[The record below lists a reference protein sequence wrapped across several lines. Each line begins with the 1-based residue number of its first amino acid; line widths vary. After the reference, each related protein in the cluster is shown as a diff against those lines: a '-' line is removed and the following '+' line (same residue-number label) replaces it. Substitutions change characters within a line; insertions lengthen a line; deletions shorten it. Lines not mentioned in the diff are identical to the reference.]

1 MANNYS
7 EFNKLFKGFISGQT
21 GNNPPI
27 SINIENFNAE
37 SLGAFNEHQDA
48 FWDGLLQYLQREA
61 TVGRLNHDFAI
72 RESDFNKD
80 EENHKQTIIEYIT
93 NNIDVISSF
102 LDDLYNKKDFSH
114 WNESFQKLV
123 SYYQDNFGD
132 NAYYKEIDSTA
143 ATVGDIINAN
153 AGNSFTATKPW
164 VIPWFNKNTPNT
176 FTEFADDAMYHY
188 LRQEIAP
195 LRTPVIH
202 NIAVIYPKYMKTKMI
217 NPDTEEI
224 IIEGPYEF
232 TVDDL
237 EITEKS
243 ADNFKR
249 SVEAYTDGQI
259 KINIDVKE
267 YYTDENEPIIVDKNF
282 DNGLYAISYSH
293 LSEEIQKELYGNY
306 DGVFIVGTSQI
317 DGYMGTTLSN
327 YTSEL
332 PGPGLGASNFVI
344 QRTSDN
350 FEMKNNYD
358 LNIGF
363 DYIVMGL
370 SACFLHEWL
379 HQLEAWFIEYGYK
392 SQYDLSL
399 EEFNETDE
407 TFVTDHCYQQEEEYC
422 IWPQNVLNPEDNP
435 YFFPDNQE
443 AQYEQNFYRAWLR
456 GEVVRASDGRV
467 ESFIPILYQL
477 TPTQR
482 YKMKGVTY
490 SDVRGND
497 KIERVLSSN
506 SHMQFTHNLFKK
518 YIRLLMPEY
527 ERTVEVEDLNRNFWV
542 IGQVLTGIC
551 SYLFDEDSPIKNLLE
566 GMADEVA
573 QLWENLLYLWIGFVL
588 ISQEF
593 YKEEP
598 IVIVV
603 PVPLDKLNPYIKFDD
618 FFPRKSELTISS
630 VQSGLNQIELLTV
643 CWEYL
648 SYLKDLYTD
657 RSLLVIPEI
666 RYGNYAFNYYC
677 GAIYPGVISYN
688 RNIANMRSLSQHQA
702 TDENLNNKFVLEY
715 IPFTFKAG
723 ENSFYRFRV
732 SPNLGT
738 NGKTVIANHEFTN
751 NLWGFYEKGGNYY
764 FVNDYTTGAAGLSY
778 TAAMRVTFKNCQY
791 NYDING
797 ELDSLSID
805 CDINDVAK
813 YIYGASNNLILNAT
827 FHIGHCY
834 IGTGAG
840 IEVDK
845 GLVCDTTES
854 GVFIDVSS
862 TAPSPDYLEI
872 KKGWYRGEMPSW
884 EKKN

>member
-1 MANNYS
+1 M
-7 EFNKLFKGFISGQT
+7 LH
-21 GNNPPI
+21 
-27 SINIENFNAE
+27 
-37 SLGAFNEHQDA
+37 GA
-48 FWDGLLQYLQREA
+48 
-61 TVGRLNHDFAI
+61 
-72 RESDFNKD
+72 
-80 EENHKQTIIEYIT
+80 
-93 NNIDVISSF
+93 
-102 LDDLYNKKDFSH
+102 
-114 WNESFQKLV
+114 
-123 SYYQDNFGD
+123 
-132 NAYYKEIDSTA
+132 
-143 ATVGDIINAN
+143 
-153 AGNSFTATKPW
+153 
-164 VIPWFNKNTPNT
+164 
-176 FTEFADDAMYHY
+176 
-188 LRQEIAP
+188 
-195 LRTPVIH
+195 
-202 NIAVIYPKYMKTKMI
+202 
-217 NPDTEEI
+217 
-224 IIEGPYEF
+224 
-232 TVDDL
+232 
-237 EITEKS
+237 
-243 ADNFKR
+243 
-249 SVEAYTDGQI
+249 
-259 KINIDVKE
+259 
-267 YYTDENEPIIVDKNF
+267 
-282 DNGLYAISYSH
+282 
-293 LSEEIQKELYGNY
+293 
-306 DGVFIVGTSQI
+306 
-317 DGYMGTTLSN
+317 
-327 YTSEL
+327 
-332 PGPGLGASNFVI
+332 
-344 QRTSDN
+344 DN

-358 LNIGF
+358 LDKGF

-370 SACFLHEWL
+370 AGCFLHEWI

-392 SQYDLSL
+392 SQGELTIED
-399 EEFNETDE
+399 FNATDE
-407 TFVTDHCYQQEEEYC
+407 TFATCHCYKSEYEGYC
-422 IWPQNVLNPEDNP
+422 TWPQDVLNPEDNP
-435 YFFPDNQE
+435 YFFPDNEE
-443 AQYEQNFYRAWLR
+443 AQYQQNFYRAWLR

-482 YKMKGVTY
+482 YKMQGVTY

-598 IVIVV
+598 LVIVV
-603 PVPLDKLNPYIKFDD
+603 PVPLDKLNPYVKFDD

-688 RNIANMRSLSQHQA
+688 RNISNMRSLSQHYA

-732 SPNLGT
+732 SPNLGA

-764 FVNDYTTGAAGLSY
+764 FVNDYATGAAGLSY

-797 ELDSLSID
+797 ELDSLRID

-827 FHIGHCY
+827 FRIGHCY

-840 IEVDK
+840 VEVDK